1 MHELHDE
8 LQRHAPNTYSAA
20 GASNARC
27 CFVGSLTLCFT
38 TLSFFS
44 GFLLGDTPSW
54 SRGREAAPPVEP
66 SGANAAGAA
75 AAAASV
81 SVLAPDASS
90 CAEGSGV
97 EAASASAPSAASPP
111 AVDDAASACAVA
123 SAASARCRPR
133 VSCLLRGSRRQCC
146 LRCRLL
152 LLLLPQLALELLPPF
167 EAKSA
172 LFLRPFGRKRCAG
185 GRRIRARHACGK
197 LSDARPLLTRQ
208 GCQALDRGVTVQV
221 ARATDASTQTPR
233 KSAAQGTCA
242 LHATKNTLE
251 KYSRSPFEF
260 VFRAHEAVYLRE
272 SMYTRLS
279 S

>member
-8 LQRHAPNTYSAA
+8 LQRHAPNTYSAAA

-123 SAASARCRPR
+123 WTASAPVIRCGLLGEWHAASCA
-133 VSCLLRGSRRQCC
+133 SM
-146 LRCRLL
+146 RLSFASVTL
-152 LLLLPQLALELLPPF
+152 TATKDHLPQNPTSTARREEAAVRRLATQICGPHT
-167 EAKSA
+167 
-172 LFLRPFGRKRCAG
+172 RKPRFQLC
-185 GRRIRARHACGK
+185 HF
-197 LSDARPLLTRQ
+197 S
-208 GCQALDRGVTVQV
+208 V
-221 ARATDASTQTPR
+221 ATS
-233 KSAAQGTCA
+233 
-242 LHATKNTLE
+242 
-251 KYSRSPFEF
+251 
-260 VFRAHEAVYLRE
+260 
-272 SMYTRLS
+272 
-279 S
+279 

>member
-20 GASNARC
+20 AGAPNARC

-123 SAASARCRPR
+123 WTASARA
-133 VSCLLRGSRRQCC
+133 SAAAASG
-146 LRCRLL
+146 
-152 LLLLPQLALELLPPF
+152 ELLDGAVDLRFIAKVTACSVPF
-167 EAKSA
+167 
-172 LFLRPFGRKRCAG
+172 
-185 GRRIRARHACGK
+185 
-197 LSDARPLLTRQ
+197 
-208 GCQALDRGVTVQV
+208 
-221 ARATDASTQTPR
+221 
-233 KSAAQGTCA
+233 
-242 LHATKNTLE
+242 
-251 KYSRSPFEF
+251 
-260 VFRAHEAVYLRE
+260 
-272 SMYTRLS
+272 
-279 S
+279 